1 MHELN
6 SDEKE
11 LLGLLLN
18 ETPRS
23 DAGVDCLAFRAE
35 NFEQIQ
41 LIDRLESEG
50 YVRKDQDRYFV
61 SLTALAQL
69 DNEVSGRILQN
80 AERLFGELIHHYKAT
95 QREAIQVDAL
105 AERAGVDMLAAREAL
120 SYMVEGTWWGG
131 RSTSFFSHP
140 DPHIQPSE
148 TILRFERFGDVIN
161 QLRSWQTAR
170 IRDRRSALASALLQ
184 YSNPL
189 TELERHTSNFQR
201 QRPDWFDQLPE
212 SPRDLLAEIY
222 TALTQDLRA
231 LPAMGAR
238 AVIDVVCV
246 KLVGDSGSFERK
258 LKLLREGGHIS
269 EVERSIL
276 AAAVDAGSAS
286 AHRGHVPSRGDLT
299 TLLDIVEHLLQA
311 QYILPNAVERM
322 KSNTPSR
329 PARQGNAQ

>member
-23 DAGVDCLAFRAE
+23 DAGVDFLAFRAE

-69 DNEVSGRILQN
+69 DNEVADRILRN
-80 AERLFGELIHHYKAT
+80 AERLFGELRHHYKAT
-95 QREAIQVDAL
+95 QREALQVDAL
-105 AERAGVDMLAAREAL
+105 AERAGVDALAAREAL

-148 TILRFERFGDVIN
+148 TILRFHAFRDVID

-170 IRDRRSALASALLQ
+170 IRDRRVAMANALLQ
-184 YSNPL
+184 YSSPL
-189 TELERHTSNFQR
+189 TEAERQPSRFQR
-201 QRPDWFDQLPE
+201 QKPDWFDKLPE
-212 SPRDLLAEIY
+212 SPRDLLVEIY

-231 LPAMGAR
+231 LPAMGVR

-246 KLVGDSGSFERK
+246 KLVGDSGSFEHK
-258 LKLLREGGHIS
+258 LKLLREKGHIS

-276 AAAVDAGSAS
+276 AAAIDAGSAS
-286 AHRGHVPSRGDLT
+286 AHRGYVPSRGDLT

-311 QYILPNAVERM
+311 QYILPSAVERM

-329 PARQGNAQ
+329 PARQGN

>member
-23 DAGVDCLAFRAE
+23 DAGVDCLAFRAK
-35 NFEQIQ
+35 NYEQIT

-50 YVRKDQDRYFV
+50 YIRKDQDRYFV
-61 SLTALAQL
+61 SLTALIQMS
-69 DNEVSGRILQN
+69 NEVADRILQN
-80 AERLFGELIHHYKAT
+80 AERLFDELRHHYKAA

-105 AERAGVDMLAAREAL
+105 AEQAGVDPLAARETL

-161 QLRSWQTAR
+161 QLRSWQAAR

-184 YSNPL
+184 YSSPL
-189 TELERHTSNFQR
+189 TEFERQTSNFQR

-212 SPRDLLAEIY
+212 SLRDLLAEIY
-222 TALTQDLRA
+222 TALAQDLRA

-238 AVIDVVCV
+238 AVIDVVCI

-269 EVERSIL
+269 EVERAIL

-329 PARQGNAQ
+329 PARQGNAL